1 MNISVNEL
9 ANTSTANLPREIEIF
24 LAKRV
29 LQEEDSKDSAVQ
41 SFQDKIG
48 KLGVNT
54 HKNVINAS
62 GTILHTNLGRAP
74 LNNNAFTRYSNVE
87 FDLNT
92 GTRGERNTYL
102 STLMQQLLEVEDVA
116 FVNNNASSL
125 FVTLANLSKKFSHV
139 IVSRGEI
146 IEIGGS
152 YRLPEIINESGLKLI
167 EVGTTNKTRL
177 KDYKNALEEYSESVV
192 LKVHRSNFSINGF
205 TEEASIEELST
216 LKNLFNT
223 VLIHDLG
230 SGLVVSDQFLDK
242 FNLDIFKT
250 EMTVQSSIKKGSD
263 LVMFS
268 GDKLFGSIQSGVIAG
283 RKDLIEDIKSYSLFR
298 TFRCSPTVL
307 HALQETTEK
316 YVRKSELD
324 IPFWQLVTEP
334 YDNLLNRCNNIIQNI
349 SYKAEVV
356 EGESVIG
363 GGTMP
368 DSIIKSPVIQI
379 SEAKSTQ
386 LLELFLQNVAPIIPR
401 IVDNVICLDLRSVF
415 EDQDKVIIDLLSK
428 K

>member
-29 LQEEDSKDSAVQ
+29 LQEEDNKDSAVQ

-92 GTRGERNTYL
+92 GARGERNTYL

-177 KDYKNALEEYSESVV
+177 KDYKNALEEYTDSVV

-283 RKDLIEDIKSYSLFR
+283 KKDLIEDIKSYSLFR

-386 LLELFLQNVAPIIPR
+386 LLELFLQNVTPIIPR

>member
-29 LQEEDSKDSAVQ
+29 LQEEDNKDSAVQ

-48 KLGVNT
+48 KLGINT

-74 LNNNAFTRYSNVE
+74 LNNNAFSRYSNVE

-92 GTRGERNTYL
+92 GARGERNTYL

-205 TEEASIEELST
+205 TEETSIEELST

-307 HALQETTEK
+307 HTLQETTEK

-386 LLELFLQNVAPIIPR
+386 LLELFLQNVTPIIPR

>member
-29 LQEEDSKDSAVQ
+29 LQEEDNKDSAVQ

-92 GTRGERNTYL
+92 GARGERNTYL

-205 TEEASIEELST
+205 TEETSIEELST

-283 RKDLIEDIKSYSLFR
+283 KKDLIEDIKSYSLFR

-379 SEAKSTQ
+379 SEAKSIQ

>member
-29 LQEEDSKDSAVQ
+29 LQEEDNKDSAVQ

-92 GTRGERNTYL
+92 GVRGERNTYL
-102 STLMQQLLEVEDVA
+102 STLMQQLLEVEDIA

-205 TEEASIEELST
+205 TEETSIEELST

>member
-29 LQEEDSKDSAVQ
+29 LQEEDNKDSAVQ

-74 LNNNAFTRYSNVE
+74 LNKNAFSRYSNVE

-92 GTRGERNTYL
+92 GSRGERNTYL

-205 TEEASIEELST
+205 TEETSIEELST

-223 VLIHDLG
+223 VLIHD
-230 SGLVVSDQFLDK
+230 
-242 FNLDIFKT
+242 
-250 EMTVQSSIKKGSD
+250 
-263 LVMFS
+263 
-268 GDKLFGSIQSGVIAG
+268 
-283 RKDLIEDIKSYSLFR
+283 
-298 TFRCSPTVL
+298 
-307 HALQETTEK
+307 
-316 YVRKSELD
+316 
-324 IPFWQLVTEP
+324 
-334 YDNLLNRCNNIIQNI
+334 
-349 SYKAEVV
+349 
-356 EGESVIG
+356 
-363 GGTMP
+363 
-368 DSIIKSPVIQI
+368 
-379 SEAKSTQ
+379 
-386 LLELFLQNVAPIIPR
+386 
-401 IVDNVICLDLRSVF
+401 
-415 EDQDKVIIDLLSK
+415 
-428 K
+428 

>member
-29 LQEEDSKDSAVQ
+29 LQEEDNKDSAVQ

-92 GTRGERNTYL
+92 GARGERNTYL

-152 YRLPEIINESGLKLI
+152 YRLPEIINESGLKMI

-205 TEEASIEELST
+205 TEETSIEELST

-283 RKDLIEDIKSYSLFR
+283 KKDLIKDIKSYSLFR

>member
-29 LQEEDSKDSAVQ
+29 LQEEDNKDSAVQ

-92 GTRGERNTYL
+92 GARGERNTYL

-177 KDYKNALEEYSESVV
+177 KDYKNALEEYTDSVV

-283 RKDLIEDIKSYSLFR
+283 KKDLIKDIKSYSLFR

-386 LLELFLQNVAPIIPR
+386 LLELFLQNVTPIIPR

>member
-29 LQEEDSKDSAVQ
+29 LLEEDNKDSAVQ

-92 GTRGERNTYL
+92 GARGERNTYL

-152 YRLPEIINESGLKLI
+152 YRLPEIINESGLKMI

-205 TEEASIEELST
+205 TEETSIEELST

-283 RKDLIEDIKSYSLFR
+283 KKDLIKDIKSYSLFR

>member
-29 LQEEDSKDSAVQ
+29 LQEEDNKDSAVQ

-48 KLGVNT
+48 KLGINT

-74 LNNNAFTRYSNVE
+74 LNNNAFSRYSNVE

-92 GTRGERNTYL
+92 GARGERNTYL

-177 KDYKNALEEYSESVV
+177 KDYKNALEEYTDSVV

-349 SYKAEVV
+349 SYKAELV

-379 SEAKSTQ
+379 SEAKSPQ
-386 LLELFLQNVAPIIPR
+386 LLELFLQNVTPIIPR

>member
-29 LQEEDSKDSAVQ
+29 LQEEDNKDSAVQ

-92 GTRGERNTYL
+92 GARGERNTYL

-205 TEEASIEELST
+205 TEETSIEELST

-283 RKDLIEDIKSYSLFR
+283 KKDLIEDIKSYSLFR

-379 SEAKSTQ
+379 SEAKSIQ

-401 IVDNVICLDLRSVF
+401 IVNNVICLDLRSVF

>member
-29 LQEEDSKDSAVQ
+29 LQEEDNKDSAVQ

-177 KDYKNALEEYSESVV
+177 KDYKNALEKYTDSVV

-283 RKDLIEDIKSYSLFR
+283 KKDLIEDIKSYSLFR